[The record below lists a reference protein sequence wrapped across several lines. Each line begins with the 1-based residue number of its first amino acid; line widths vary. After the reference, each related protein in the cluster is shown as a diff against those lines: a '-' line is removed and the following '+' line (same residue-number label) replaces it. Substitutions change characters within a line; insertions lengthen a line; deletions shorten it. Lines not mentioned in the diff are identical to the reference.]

1 MKKLVLINPHPMGNV
16 GEENVSVLNQMPV
29 NLGYLKVLTP
39 GNWQVDIIDETQEY
53 AIDENTGDITFGG
66 ADLVGI
72 TSVSYQ
78 ADRAYKIATACR
90 KRGIPVIM
98 GGIHATSN
106 PDEAAKY
113 VDSVVI
119 REAITLWAKIIDDFE
134 KGCLQKRYDGGL
146 TPMEI
151 YCNLYSDRKFL
162 KDKYKY
168 RYSGIITTAGCPFAC
183 EFCSVPQFQGQK
195 YRERPI
201 DDILNEFESIKGQ
214 YRGLILT
221 DENFYG
227 HSKKS
232 NERVRTLFK
241 NMVERGIYQNW
252 FGFTSLNIYK
262 DDETLEYMAKSG
274 CVGVLIGIESIEEES
289 LKSMNKNVNLK
300 ISVENYYEAI
310 ANIRKHGLAVW
321 GTMVFGNDAD
331 TSGTFERVADFILD
345 SHIDIMTCGILCPFI
360 NTPLYHRLNRENR
373 LFRTHFPEDWKY
385 YTSHHLTYVLKKLT
399 LDEMIDGF
407 QYLYD
412 KIFATEVLRKRFH
425 RAKDELN
432 NNMNAAMF
440 AFRVNLDWQNVYQHL
455 IQNLKDLQA
464 SGDYEAA
471 LKCYLSTDRQSKGKK
486 LASIDA
492 AP

>member
-53 AIDENTGDITFGG
+53 AIDVNTGDITFGG

-119 REAITLWAKIIDDFE
+119 REGITLWSTIIDDFE
-134 KGCLQKRYDGGL
+134 KGCLRKRYDGGL

-151 YCNLYSDRKFL
+151 YCNLSPDRKFL

-241 NMVERGIYQNW
+241 SMVERGIYQNW

-331 TSGTFERVADFILD
+331 TAGTFERVADFILD

-399 LDEMIDGF
+399 LDEMIEGF

-412 KIFATEVLRKRFH
+412 RIFATEVLRKRFH

-455 IQNLKDLQA
+455 IQNLKDLQN

-471 LKCYLSTDRQSKGKK
+471 LKCYLSTDKQSKGKK

-492 AP
+492 VT